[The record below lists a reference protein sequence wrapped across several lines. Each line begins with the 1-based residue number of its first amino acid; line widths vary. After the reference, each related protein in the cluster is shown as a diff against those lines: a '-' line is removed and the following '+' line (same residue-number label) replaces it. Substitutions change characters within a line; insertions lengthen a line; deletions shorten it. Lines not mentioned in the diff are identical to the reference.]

1 MHTGKGSASSSS
13 VVMECVISQVYSLK
27 KLKRWKYLS
36 ANLFFRVVGRLTWNK
51 SFYSALNR
59 AVRSAVTPP
68 PLPQPLL
75 HKGSNPTIK
84 VLIKGTDTLYWSSK
98 SSFSQ
103 SAQRWMVYCHLFV
116 VHWSPAQGCHR
127 FLISLRFQFRCLINY
142 FGNVSLCTGW
152 NKQNQINAWKTSAHS
167 RLSVEA
173 TRECSM
179 KMWWGE

>member
-1 MHTGKGSASSSS
+1 
-13 VVMECVISQVYSLK
+13 MEYFHSQVYSQ
-27 KLKRWKYLS
+27 KRYKYPSAIPFLS
-36 ANLFFRVVGRLTWNK
+36 VVSRPTRNK
-51 SFYSALNR
+51 SFSSVLNR
-59 AVRSAVTPP
+59 AVRRAVTP
-68 PLPQPLL
+68 LEPLL

-84 VLIKGTDTLYWSSK
+84 VLIKGTDTLYWRSK

-127 FLISLRFQFRCLINY
+127 FLISLCFQFRCLINY
-142 FGNVSLCTGW
+142 FANVSLCTGW

-167 RLSVEA
+167 RLSVA
-173 TRECSM
+173 AAHECSM

>member
-1 MHTGKGSASSSS
+1 
-13 VVMECVISQVYSLK
+13 MEYFTSQVYSLRK
-27 KLKRWKYLS
+27 TKNVQIPF
-36 ANLFFRVVGRLTWNK
+36 ANLFFRVVGRPTWNK
-51 SFYSALNR
+51 SFSLALNR
-59 AVRSAVTPP
+59 AVRSAVPTPP
-68 PLPQPLL
+68 PPPPRQPLL

-84 VLIKGTDTLYWSSK
+84 VLIKGTDTLYWRSK

-116 VHWSPAQGCHR
+116 VRWSPAQGCHR

-167 RLSVEA
+167 RLSVA
-173 TRECSM
+173 AMRECSM
-179 KMWWGE
+179 KMGWGE

>member
-13 VVMECVISQVYSLK
+13 VVMEYFISQVYSLK
-27 KLKRWKYLS
+27 KLKRCKYSS
-36 ANLFFRVVGRLTWNK
+36 ANLFSRVVGRLTWNK

-68 PLPQPLL
+68 PQPLL

-84 VLIKGTDTLYWSSK
+84 VLIKGTDTLYWRSK

-142 FGNVSLCTGW
+142 FGNVSPCTGW

-167 RLSVEA
+167 RLSVA
-173 TRECSM
+173 VTRECSM